1 MDLSGI
7 LSDDQIGVA
16 GSLMALAVCGLIMAL
31 SFRLGPARKQNTR
44 STIVTITATRSG
56 SEKSAERKAA

>member
-7 LSDDQIGVA
+7 MSDDQIGIV

-31 SFRLGPARKQNTR
+31 SFRLGPARQQSSR
-44 STIVTITATRSG
+44 STVVTITATRTS
-56 SEKSAERKAA
+56 SEKPAERKAA